1 MSVCEA
7 VNLMLHRQHWFPE
20 YSLVTTLS
28 CRLTG
33 DTTNDIKQ
41 LLHVS
46 SDLDRLR
53 STHCFMSSM
62 VKLVRSGTSSSS
74 TSGSS
79 SSSSSTTGEAAGAT
93 EQVSG
98 NIFKIVQRHH
108 QIKSFN

>member
-20 YSLVTTLS
+20 YNLVTTLS
-28 CRLTG
+28 YRLTG
-33 DTTNDIKQ
+33 DTTSDIIKHLPQ
-41 LLHVS
+41 HV
-46 SDLDRLR
+46 DLELDSLP

-79 SSSSSTTGEAAGAT
+79 SSSSSATGEAAGAT
-93 EQVSG
+93 AEGSG
-98 NIFKIVQRHH
+98 NM
-108 QIKSFN
+108 